1 MLFHVKHAKS
11 RLMPHIIHQVV
22 FMLGGEFV
30 AGVNRSASGPAEQL
44 LAHTTEILNLQERL
58 RTRKIQL
65 RSLYGTG
72 IATLLSVVAIYVA
85 TISTW
90 RTFDLAKVNRI
101 AIPLTVACGIAFWVL
116 AYLESERI
124 KRESIRKIKLELEI
138 AEERKLLRAF
148 ELIAPVDQRQFTYK
162 DSIPRDLEQL
172 RAEARHYRR
181 IHNAFQ
187 SLIIIGSLGTTTAAS
202 LAETPSYLKWVT
214 VGLSFA
220 FGISAGFTGYF
231 KYRERSFYL
240 QQTADVIEQHA
251 TAFELGIP
259 PYTGTESENL
269 KKLTVEVE
277 SVRVEQRK
285 REQQLDQPHEGREGA
300 V

>member
-1 MLFHVKHAKS
+1 MTGPGQFA
-11 RLMPHIIHQVV
+11 
-22 FMLGGEFV
+22 GG
-30 AGVNRSASGPAEQL
+30 PTEQL
-44 LAHTTEILNLQERL
+44 LAHTTEILELQERV

-72 IATLLSVVAIYVA
+72 LATLFSIIAIYVA

-90 RTFDLAKVNRI
+90 RTVDLAKVNRI
-101 AIPLTVACGIAFWVL
+101 AIPLTLICGIIFWAL
-116 AYLESERI
+116 AYMEHERSGRKSVRKLE
-124 KRESIRKIKLELEI
+124 LELEI

-148 ELIAPVDQRQFTYK
+148 QLAAPVDQRQFTYK
-162 DSIPRDLEQL
+162 DSIPRDLDQL
-172 RAEARHYRR
+172 RIEAQHYRR

-187 SLIIIGSLGTTTAAS
+187 SIIIIGSLGTTTAAS
-202 LAETPSYLKWVT
+202 LADTPSYLKWVT

-220 FGISAGFTGYF
+220 VGLSAGFTGYF

-240 QQTADVIEQHA
+240 QQTADTIEQHA
-251 TAFELGIP
+251 TAFELGIA

-269 KKLTVEVE
+269 TKLTTEVE
-277 SVRVEQRK
+277 SIRVEQRK
-285 REQQLDQPHEGREGA
+285 REQQLDQPHEGREGT